1 MNQRTPTRRAARR
14 PPRLRTD
21 LSQSLAACLLSSDAW
36 ESIQTNGYASLA
48 DSPDVAAA
56 VGAIADV
63 ISSAPI
69 YLMRNTPEGDVRER
83 SELSRFMDIKPY
95 SLGTRKSFI
104 SWIVQTMLTIG
115 DGNAFVL
122 PLTQDG

>member
-14 PPRLRTD
+14 PLRLRTD

-69 YLMRNTPEGDVRER
+69 YLMRNTPEG
-83 SELSRFMDIKPY
+83 M
-95 SLGTRKSFI
+95 
-104 SWIVQTMLTIG
+104 
-115 DGNAFVL
+115 
-122 PLTQDG
+122 